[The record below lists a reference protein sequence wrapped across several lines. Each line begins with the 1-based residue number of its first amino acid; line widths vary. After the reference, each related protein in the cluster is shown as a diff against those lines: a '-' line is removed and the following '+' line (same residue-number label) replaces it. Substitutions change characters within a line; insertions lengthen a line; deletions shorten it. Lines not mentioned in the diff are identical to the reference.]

1 MAIEIGALRAMLSL
15 DTAAFERGAKR
26 AEASMG
32 NVQRRM
38 SRLGRN
44 MSKFGKTMSAR
55 VTAPIA
61 AVGAVAVRSSM
72 QTIDAQGKMAESL
85 GTTTASLQVLARAA
99 DTAGISQGDLEG
111 ALTRM
116 TRRISLAEQGTGPA
130 AEALERLNL
139 AAEDLSDLSADER
152 IKLIQ
157 QRIAALIP
165 AAQQAGVSSQI
176 FGERVGIAMTRLDAS
191 QIEQAEQTLKRFGV
205 AVTEVET
212 DKIERANDAISA
224 LGLVARGLANQITV
238 ALAPS
243 LEAIAAKIAD
253 ISERF
258 SKLSPTVKTITV
270 ALTGFAAAIGPL
282 SLALGG
288 VAKGITAMIG
298 GMKLALPAIAALGGP
313 LTIIAAVIGTVAAG
327 MILFGDKTKVAT
339 PHLDAA
345 AKAQEALN
353 VALGTFSDTAAPS
366 AAAEAINLANTMAQ
380 EAKEAMDAARSQIAL
395 AEARQAALE
404 SSIDTARTQGLRQR
418 ADEQAA
424 AARERLAA
432 AEDALAEAERARDR
446 VAREV
451 TGGPLALPNVN
462 VEGDNAADT
471 IRTLGD
477 VANEVFGSGGSATS
491 AVSEGA
497 SAIQDSL
504 AGIGEGASRAA
515 DRFGDMAAGLVTGS
529 QKIGDVLSR
538 LGEQLLSS
546 VFSNIGSA
554 MGIGQSS
561 EGLLGMGNFLGFL
574 DKGGMIPSGKF
585 AIAGERGPEIVT
597 GPAQVTSR
605 RKTADMLSGVGAG
618 QASKLEVT
626 LSPDLEA
633 RILRQSEATAV
644 QITSA
649 GIMEY
654 DRNTLPE
661 RFQDISNDPRRRG

>member
-1 MAIEIGALRAMLSL
+1 MLSL

-38 SRLGRN
+38 ARLGRN

-55 VTAPIA
+55 VTAPLA

-157 QRIAALIP
+157 QRIAELIP

-176 FGERVGIAMTRLDAS
+176 FGERVGIAMTRLDAA

-243 LEAIAAKIAD
+243 LEALAAKIAD
-253 ISERF
+253 IGEWF

-270 ALTGFAAAIGPL
+270 ALTGFAAAIGPV

-288 VAKGITAMIG
+288 VTKGIAAMIG
-298 GMKLALPAIAALGGP
+298 GMKLALPAVAALGGP

-380 EAKEAMDAARSQIAL
+380 EAKQAMDAARSQIAL
-395 AEARQAALE
+395 AEARQAALA

-471 IRTLGD
+471 IRNLGD
-477 VANEVFGSGGSATS
+477 VTNEVFGSGGRATS

-504 AGIGEGASRAA
+504 EGIGEGANRVA
-515 DRFGDMAAGLVTGS
+515 DRFGDMVAGLATGS

-546 VFSNIGSA
+546 GISGIGSA
-554 MGIGQSS
+554 LGMGQS
-561 EGLLGMGNFLGFL
+561 EKGLLGMGNFLGFL
-574 DKGGMIPSGKF
+574 DKGGMVPSGKF

-605 RKTADMLSGVGAG
+605 RRTADMLSGAGAG
-618 QASKLEVT
+618 QASRLEVT

-633 RILRQSEATAV
+633 RILRQSEAAAV
-644 QITSA
+644 QITSE
-649 GIMEY
+649 GIMDY
-654 DRNTLPE
+654 DRNALPD
-661 RFQDISNDPRRRG
+661 RFNEISNDPLRRG